1 MKKQGRIDTWTWK
14 KGQPNKPHI
23 FWDSDVAKWIEA
35 VSYHLAIKRNRSL
48 EMKVDHVVNIMAN
61 AQLKNGY
68 LNSYFINVE
77 PDRKWTNLRNEHEL
91 YCAGHLIEAAV
102 AYYHATGKDKF
113 LNVMRKYADLIHKLP
128 TFEEAREN

>member
-1 MKKQGRIDTWTWK
+1 MLGHGKKDNLT
-14 KGQPNKPHI
+14 NHI
-23 FWDSDVAKWIEA
+23 YFGIRMWQMDRGSFLP
-35 VSYHLAIKRNRSL
+35 SSNKRNRSL
-48 EMKVDHVVNIMAN
+48 EMKVDHVVDIMAN

-113 LNVMRKYADLIHKLP
+113 LNVMRKYADLIHKL
-128 TFEEAREN
+128 FGQKEIRKRLSRSSRN

>member
-1 MKKQGRIDTWTWK
+1 
-14 KGQPNKPHI
+14 
-23 FWDSDVAKWIEA
+23 
-35 VSYHLAIKRNRSL
+35 
-48 EMKVDHVVNIMAN
+48 MAN

-113 LNVMRKYADLIHKLP
+113 LNIMRKYADLIHKLFGP
-128 TFEEAREN
+128 NRNQKRVIQVIKKLS